1 MRFFL
6 KLHINFDV
14 VHVKRKILNCASHKD
29 KSQLAEELNEVFT
42 LENKEMKSLLG
53 YQQFITFVA
62 IWEKK
67 YPVLKKYKAERNIA
81 YFTYMDFPVQVQ
93 RAYIRQIGLK
103 DSIEN
108 IREQ

>member
-1 MRFFL
+1 M
-6 KLHINFDV
+6 
-14 VHVKRKILNCASHKD
+14 
-29 KSQLAEELNEVFT
+29 AEELNEVFP

-53 YQQFITFVA
+53 YEQFITFVA

-67 YPVLKKYKAERNIA
+67 YPVLKKYKAEETSLILHIWTFL
-81 YFTYMDFPVQVQ
+81 YKYKG
-93 RAYIRQIGLK
+93 AYIRLTGLK

>member
-1 MRFFL
+1 MLFVQLFL

-14 VHVKRKILNCASHKD
+14 AHVKRKILNCASHKD

-67 YPVLKKYKAERNIA
+67 YPVLKKYKAEE
-81 YFTYMDFPVQVQ
+81 T
-93 RAYIRQIGLK
+93 
-103 DSIEN
+103 
-108 IREQ
+108 